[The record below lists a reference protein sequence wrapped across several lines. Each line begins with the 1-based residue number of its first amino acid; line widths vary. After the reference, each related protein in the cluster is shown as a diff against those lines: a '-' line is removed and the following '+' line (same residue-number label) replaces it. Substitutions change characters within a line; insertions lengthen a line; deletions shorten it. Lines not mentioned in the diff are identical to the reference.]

1 MNINNPLN
9 DSMKKINE
17 INKTIS
23 MLSKPC
29 CLLEPPQFIKDIENL
44 KKSIQVPTVN
54 FNNSAISSIEN
65 WRQPLYNLQKT
76 INGLKLNMPYFN
88 KEFINSSSINFAL
101 EVSESYKDFIDKLSN
116 FSENINSL
124 IYDTSS
130 LCKDL
135 QDEYIFEEDSSEEN
149 ISMEITEDLLNNK
162 NLILYNEDEINLLID
177 SKIDKKL
184 ESLKINNNTSSSI
197 KKKILYRL
205 LKLIL
210 YLCLTLSDTSTVDV
224 DININSNNIYID
236 NNYLE
241 D

>member
-101 EVSESYKDFIDKLSN
+101 EVSESYKDFINKLSN

-124 IYDTSS
+124 RYDTSS
-130 LCKDL
+130 LCEDL
-135 QDEYIFEEDSSEEN
+135 QDEYIFEEDSSEED

-197 KKKILYRL
+197 KKKILYILNL
-205 LKLIL
+205 LIQI
-210 YLCLTLSDTSTVDV
+210 YLALNNPSTIDV